1 VCSSPYVV
9 VVSLGRY
16 ENKLI
21 DMKGQ
26 VKRLVRKIFYP
37 FLSNRYIRIFCAYY
51 LYRRWIAHSEAM
63 VALRRKEKNLDES
76 YWMGKL
82 RQYTH
87 MVDKGLHR
95 GDFSKGRGTR
105 AYGVAKDALSHI
117 KSREGLR
124 DPSTQWAARKIK
136 QYDEFQSGKSTR
148 LVTEYVRTTCTYK
161 DLLNAI
167 KTRRSIRQYV
177 DKPVEDEVIDK
188 IASVLDWSPTSCNR
202 QPARVYATNNP
213 DIVRKCVTLHRG
225 AACFTDIYA
234 PLFLMFCT
242 DSRLYEMPAEMAL
255 PHVDV
260 ALGVQNCVL
269 VAHSLGISLT
279 LLTCA
284 TLGVREEQNLR
295 EILGIPQHFQIVT
308 SAVGGYVNGGAEVP
322 ARKNKELFIVR

>member
-1 VCSSPYVV
+1 M
-9 VVSLGRY
+9 
-16 ENKLI
+16 N
-21 DMKGQ
+21 DQ
-26 VKRLVRKIFYP
+26 VKKFARTMLYLFFR
-37 FLSNRYIRIFCAYY
+37 NRYIRMLFAYH
-51 LYRRWIAHSEAM
+51 LYQRCIAHSETII
-63 VALRRKEKNLDES
+63 ALQRKEEKLDES

-82 RQYTH
+82 RYYAH
-87 MVDKGLHR
+87 VVDKGLHR

-124 DPSTQWAARKIK
+124 DPSTEWAARKIK
-136 QYDEFQSGKSTR
+136 QYEEFQSRQSSG
-148 LVTEYVRTTCTYK
+148 LVTEYVRTTCTYE

-308 SAVGGYVNGGAEVP
+308 SAVGGYVTGGAEVP